1 MSKGRLDALLDG
13 LGIKLVPVYRRR
25 LAAQSHA
32 RGTMYEVLNEHGTA
46 HLLMTLRC
54 IRQTKGNRDQLWS
67 ETIAAISD
75 ILAQRADWFDRPSD
89 LFEAFDA
96 INLGMLRRMAVQ
108 RRPWPVRGTLR
119 AYIYRELEIRL
130 DKDQLPNIFG
140 EVA

>member
-13 LGIKLVPVYRRR
+13 LGIKVVPVYRRR
-25 LAAQSHA
+25 AAAQSHA
-32 RGTMYEVLNEHGTA
+32 RGTMHEVVNEYGEA
-46 HLLMTLRC
+46 HLIMTLRC

-75 ILAQRADWFDRPSD
+75 ILAQRNDWFNRPSE
-89 LFEAFDA
+89 LFNAFDE
-96 INLGMLRRMAVQ
+96 IDLGMLRRMAVQ

-119 AYIYRELEIRL
+119 SYLYRELEMKL
-130 DKDQLPNIFG
+130 DRDEIPNIFG